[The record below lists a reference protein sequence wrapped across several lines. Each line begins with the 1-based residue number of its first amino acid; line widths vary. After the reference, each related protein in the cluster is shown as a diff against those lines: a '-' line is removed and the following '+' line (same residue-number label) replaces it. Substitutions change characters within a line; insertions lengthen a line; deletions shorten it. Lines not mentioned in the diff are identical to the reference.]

1 MYSTQL
7 AHAAYSQP
15 TSPVRDARGTEAAAF
30 ERITARLVAAS
41 KPNIS
46 VQAKATALHE
56 NRQLWTVLASDAV
69 DAENGLSPGLRAQIL
84 YLYEFTQLH
93 TRKVLRGED
102 SAQALIEI
110 NTAVLRGLQG
120 QEVKQ

>member
-7 AHAAYSQP
+7 AQAAYSQP
-15 TSPVRDARGTEAAAF
+15 TSPIRDARGIEAAAF
-30 ERITARLVAAS
+30 ERITARLMAVS
-41 KPNIS
+41 KPSMS
-46 VQAKATALHE
+46 VTARATALHE
-56 NRQLWTVLASDAV
+56 NRQLWTLLASDAV
-69 DAENGLSPGLRAQIL
+69 DAENGLAPGLRAQIL

-102 SAQALIEI
+102 EIQPLIEI

-120 QEVKQ
+120 QEVQT